1 MCNFKG
7 NSIKKLLCSLFALSA
22 ISTAIAQEVNIKI
35 LGTSD
40 IHGRV
45 VPWSYGADVE
55 DKSGS
60 YAQIATYVKDVRKNN
75 KNVVLVEVG
84 DAIQDNQIDV
94 FAKDKKYYKDHPIP
108 KVLNEMN
115 YDIFVLGN
123 HEFNFGMKALDEILK
138 DIKAKKLTANFYH
151 KKNDKR
157 YIDATTIIEKDGVKL
172 GIIGLSTPMS
182 AKFEEDTGNLK
193 DMKFTSPTEE
203 ARTQVEKLKAKG
215 VDAII
220 AVTHMGIDNENN
232 IPDTGMRD
240 VINAVDGIDVVI
252 AGHMHKDVPS
262 ETIKN
267 TLITEPHRYGTV
279 VSEVDLTFDI
289 NDKKEVKLVKKES
302 KTVPVKA
309 LEADKK
315 IVEIYKPYH
324 EKLRELNNVVIGQ
337 TANEMVPQETKHGVS
352 AAFSK
357 DTGLSSFINDVEQ
370 HYSGADVVTFS
381 FDHQKARM
389 DKGDIKKKDIIFNYR
404 YAGGDVTVY
413 ELTGKQLKEYMEWS
427 ANYFD
432 TIQPGDT
439 EYRYNAERKKSKYVT
454 YDIFG
459 GVNYKIDLRNPQGS
473 KIVDLTLADGKPVTD
488 DMKLK
493 VGMNS
498 YRFAQLNGKGGIWE
512 GQQIPVLWESKVAMG
527 REKGTI
533 QNMMIDYIT
542 NVKKGKID
550 GQSHNRWEIIGLN

>member
-1 MCNFKG
+1 M
-7 NSIKKLLCSLFALSA
+7 KKLLCSLFALSA
-22 ISTAIAQEVNIKI
+22 VSTAMAQEVNIKI

-84 DAIQDNQIDV
+84 DAIQDNQVDV

-108 KVLNEMN
+108 KVLNEMK
-115 YDIFVLGN
+115 YDVFVLGN

-138 DIKAKKLTANFYH
+138 DIKAKKLTANFYY

-220 AVTHMGIDNENN
+220 VIAHMGIENENK

-302 KTVPVKA
+302 KTVPVKE

-315 IVEIYKPYH
+315 IAEIYKPYH

-337 TANEMVPQETKHGVS
+337 TENEMVPQETKHGVS
-352 AAFSK
+352 AAFSR

-389 DKGDIKKKDIIFNYR
+389 NKGDIKKKDIIFNYR

>member
-1 MCNFKG
+1 M
-7 NSIKKLLCSLFALSA
+7 KKLLCSLFALSA
-22 ISTAIAQEVNIKI
+22 ISTAMAQEVNIKL

-40 IHGRV
+40 VHGRI

-459 GVNYKIDLRNPQGS
+459 GVDYKIDLRNPKGS

-512 GQQIPVLWESKVAMG
+512 GQKIPVLWESKVAMG

>member
-1 MCNFKG
+1 M
-7 NSIKKLLCSLFALSA
+7 KKLLCSLFALSA
-22 ISTAIAQEVNIKI
+22 VSTAMAQEVNIKL

-55 DKSGS
+55 DKSSS

-75 KNVVLVEVG
+75 KNVVLVDVG
-84 DAIQDNQIDV
+84 DAIQDNQVDV

-108 KVLNEMN
+108 KVLNEMK
-115 YDIFVLGN
+115 YDVFVLGN

-138 DIKAKKLTANFYH
+138 DIKAKKLTANFYY

-220 AVTHMGIDNENN
+220 VIAHMGIDNENK

-302 KTVPVKA
+302 KTVPVKE

-315 IVEIYKPYH
+315 IAEIYKPYH

-337 TANEMVPQETKHGVS
+337 TENEMVPQETKHGVS

-389 DKGDIKKKDIIFNYR
+389 NKGDIKKKDIIFNYR

>member
-1 MCNFKG
+1 M
-7 NSIKKLLCSLFALSA
+7 KKLLCSLFALSA
-22 ISTAIAQEVNIKI
+22 VSTAMAQEVNIKL

-40 IHGRV
+40 VHGRI
-45 VPWSYGADVE
+45 VPWSYGADIE

-413 ELTGKQLKEYMEWS
+413 EMTGKQLKEYMEWS

-459 GVNYKIDLRNPQGS
+459 SVNYKIDLRNPKGS

-512 GQQIPVLWESKVAMG
+512 GQEIPVLWESKVAMG

-550 GQSHNRWEIIGLN
+550 GLSHNRWEIIGLN

>member
-1 MCNFKG
+1 M
-7 NSIKKLLCSLFALSA
+7 KKLLCSLFALSA
-22 ISTAIAQEVNIKI
+22 ISTAMAQEVNIKI

-75 KNVVLVEVG
+75 KNVVLVDVG
-84 DAIQDNQIDV
+84 DAIQDNQVDV

-108 KVLNEMN
+108 KVLNEMK
-115 YDIFVLGN
+115 YDVFVLGN

-138 DIKAKKLTANFYH
+138 DIKAKKLTANFYY

-220 AVTHMGIDNENN
+220 VIAHMGIDNENK

-302 KTVPVKA
+302 KTVPVKE

-315 IVEIYKPYH
+315 IAEIYKPYH

-337 TANEMVPQETKHGVS
+337 TENEMVPQETKHGVS

-389 DKGDIKKKDIIFNYR
+389 NKGDIKKKDIIFNYR

>member
-1 MCNFKG
+1 M
-7 NSIKKLLCSLFALSA
+7 KKLLYSLFALSA
-22 ISTAIAQEVNIKI
+22 VSTAMAQEVNIKL

-40 IHGRV
+40 VHGRI

-459 GVNYKIDLRNPQGS
+459 GVDYKIDLRNPKGS

>member
-1 MCNFKG
+1 M
-7 NSIKKLLCSLFALSA
+7 KKLLCLLCALSA
-22 ISTAIAQEVNIKI
+22 VSTAMAQEVNIKL

-40 IHGRV
+40 VHGRI

-315 IVEIYKPYH
+315 IAEIYKPYH

-337 TANEMVPQETKHGVS
+337 TENEMVPQETKHGVS
-352 AAFSK
+352 AAFSR

-413 ELTGKQLKEYMEWS
+413 EMTGKQLKEYMEWS

-459 GVNYKIDLRNPQGS
+459 GVNYKIDLRNPKGS

>member
-1 MCNFKG
+1 M
-7 NSIKKLLCSLFALSA
+7 KKLLCSLFVLSA
-22 ISTAIAQEVNIKI
+22 VSTAMAQEVKIKL

-75 KNVVLVEVG
+75 KNVVLVDVG
-84 DAIQDNQIDV
+84 DAIQDNQVDV

-108 KVLNEMN
+108 KVLNEMK
-115 YDIFVLGN
+115 YDVFVLGN
-123 HEFNFGMKALDEILK
+123 HEFNFGMEALDEILK
-138 DIKAKKLTANFYH
+138 DIKAKKLTANFYY

-220 AVTHMGIDNENN
+220 VIAHMGIENENK

-302 KTVPVKA
+302 KTVPVKE

-315 IVEIYKPYH
+315 IAEIYKPYH

-337 TANEMVPQETKHGVS
+337 TENEMVPQETKHGVS

-389 DKGDIKKKDIIFNYR
+389 NKGDIKKKDIIFNYR

-512 GQQIPVLWESKVAMG
+512 GQKIPVLWESKVAMG

>member
-1 MCNFKG
+1 M
-7 NSIKKLLCSLFALSA
+7 KKLLCSLFALSA
-22 ISTAIAQEVNIKI
+22 VSTAMAQEVNIKL

-40 IHGRV
+40 VHGRI
-45 VPWSYGADVE
+45 VPWSYGADIE

-123 HEFNFGMKALDEILK
+123 HEFNFGMEALDEILK
-138 DIKAKKLTANFYH
+138 DIKAKKLTANFYY

-302 KTVPVKA
+302 KTVPVKE

-315 IVEIYKPYH
+315 IAEIYKPYH

-337 TANEMVPQETKHGVS
+337 TENEMVPQETKHGVS

-389 DKGDIKKKDIIFNYR
+389 NKGDIKKKDIIFNYR

>member
-1 MCNFKG
+1 M
-7 NSIKKLLCSLFALSA
+7 KKLLCSLFALSA
-22 ISTAIAQEVNIKI
+22 VSTAMAQEVNIKI

-75 KNVVLVEVG
+75 KNVVLVDVG
-84 DAIQDNQIDV
+84 DAIQDNQVDV

-108 KVLNEMN
+108 KVLNEMK
-115 YDIFVLGN
+115 YDVFVLGN
-123 HEFNFGMKALDEILK
+123 HEFNFGMEALDEILK
-138 DIKAKKLTANFYH
+138 DIKAKKLTANFYY

-182 AKFEEDTGNLK
+182 VKFEEDTGNLK

-337 TANEMVPQETKHGVS
+337 TANEMIPQETKHGVS

-512 GQQIPVLWESKVAMG
+512 GQKIPVLWESKVAMG

>member
-1 MCNFKG
+1 M
-7 NSIKKLLCSLFALSA
+7 KKLLCSLFALSA
-22 ISTAIAQEVNIKI
+22 ISTAMAQEVNIKL

-40 IHGRV
+40 VHGRI

-337 TANEMVPQETKHGVS
+337 TENEMVPQETKHGVS
-352 AAFSK
+352 AAFSR

-370 HYSGADVVTFS
+370 YYSGADVVTFS

>member
-1 MCNFKG
+1 M
-7 NSIKKLLCSLFALSA
+7 KKLLCSLFALSA
-22 ISTAIAQEVNIKI
+22 VSTAMAQEVNIKL

-40 IHGRV
+40 VHGRI
-45 VPWSYGADVE
+45 VPWSYGADIE

-108 KVLNEMN
+108 KVLNEMK
-115 YDIFVLGN
+115 YDVFVLGN

-413 ELTGKQLKEYMEWS
+413 EMTGKQLKEYMEWS

>member
-1 MCNFKG
+1 M
-7 NSIKKLLCSLFALSA
+7 KKLLCSLFALSA
-22 ISTAIAQEVNIKI
+22 VSTAMAQEVNIKI

-75 KNVVLVEVG
+75 KNVVLVDVG
-84 DAIQDNQIDV
+84 DAIQDNQVDV

-108 KVLNEMN
+108 KVLNEMK
-115 YDIFVLGN
+115 YDVFVLGN

-138 DIKAKKLTANFYH
+138 DIKAKKLTANFYY

-203 ARTQVEKLKAKG
+203 ARAQVEKLKAKG

-220 AVTHMGIDNENN
+220 VIAHMGIENENK

-302 KTVPVKA
+302 KTVPVKE

-315 IVEIYKPYH
+315 IAEIYKPYH

-337 TANEMVPQETKHGVS
+337 TENEMVPQETKHGVS
-352 AAFSK
+352 AAFSR

-389 DKGDIKKKDIIFNYR
+389 NKGDIKKKDIIFNYR

-413 ELTGKQLKEYMEWS
+413 EMTGKQLKEYMEWS

-473 KIVDLTLADGKPVTD
+473 KIVGLTLADGKPVTD

-550 GQSHNRWEIIGLN
+550 GLSHNRWEIIGLN

>member
-1 MCNFKG
+1 M
-7 NSIKKLLCSLFALSA
+7 KKLLCSLFALSA
-22 ISTAIAQEVNIKI
+22 VSTAMAQEVNIKI

-75 KNVVLVEVG
+75 KNVVLVDVG
-84 DAIQDNQIDV
+84 DAIQDNQVDV

-108 KVLNEMN
+108 KVLNEMK
-115 YDIFVLGN
+115 YDVFVLGN

-138 DIKAKKLTANFYH
+138 DIKAKKLTANFYY

-203 ARTQVEKLKAKG
+203 VRTQVDKLKSKG

-220 AVTHMGIDNENN
+220 VIAHMGIENENK

-315 IVEIYKPYH
+315 IAEIYKPYH

-337 TANEMVPQETKHGVS
+337 TENEMVPQETKHGVS
-352 AAFSK
+352 AAFSR

-389 DKGDIKKKDIIFNYR
+389 NKGDIKKKDIIFNYR

>member
-1 MCNFKG
+1 M
-7 NSIKKLLCSLFALSA
+7 KKLLCSLFALSA
-22 ISTAIAQEVNIKI
+22 ISTAMAQEVNIKI

-75 KNVVLVEVG
+75 KNVVLVDVG
-84 DAIQDNQIDV
+84 DAIQDNQVDV

-108 KVLNEMN
+108 KVLNEMK
-115 YDIFVLGN
+115 YDVFVLGN

-138 DIKAKKLTANFYH
+138 DIKAKKLTANFYY

-220 AVTHMGIDNENN
+220 VIAHMGIENENK

-302 KTVPVKA
+302 KTVPVKE

-315 IVEIYKPYH
+315 IAEIYKPYH

-337 TANEMVPQETKHGVS
+337 TENEMVPQETKHGVS
-352 AAFSK
+352 AAFSR

-389 DKGDIKKKDIIFNYR
+389 NKGDIKKKDIIFNYR

-413 ELTGKQLKEYMEWS
+413 EMTGKQLKEYMEWS

>member
-1 MCNFKG
+1 M
-7 NSIKKLLCSLFALSA
+7 KKLLCSLFAFSA
-22 ISTAIAQEVNIKI
+22 ISTAMAQEVNIKI

-75 KNVVLVEVG
+75 KNVVLVDVG
-84 DAIQDNQIDV
+84 DAIQDNQVDV

-108 KVLNEMN
+108 KVLNEMK

-138 DIKAKKLTANFYH
+138 DIKAKKLTANFYY

-203 ARTQVEKLKAKG
+203 ARTQVDKLKAKG

-220 AVTHMGIDNENN
+220 VIAHMGIDNENK

-289 NDKKEVKLVKKES
+289 NNKKEVKLVKKES

-315 IVEIYKPYH
+315 IAEIYKPYH

-337 TANEMVPQETKHGVS
+337 TENEMVPQETKHGVS

-389 DKGDIKKKDIIFNYR
+389 NKGDIKKKDIIFNYR

-413 ELTGKQLKEYMEWS
+413 EMTGKQLKEYMEWS

-473 KIVDLTLADGKPVTD
+473 KIVGLTLADGKPVTD

>member
-1 MCNFKG
+1 M
-7 NSIKKLLCSLFALSA
+7 KKLLCSLFALSA
-22 ISTAIAQEVNIKI
+22 VSTAMAQEVNIKI

-75 KNVVLVEVG
+75 KNVVLVDVG
-84 DAIQDNQIDV
+84 DAIQDNQVDV

-108 KVLNEMN
+108 KVLNEMK
-115 YDIFVLGN
+115 YDVFVLGN

-138 DIKAKKLTANFYH
+138 DIKAKKLTANFYY

-220 AVTHMGIDNENN
+220 VIAHMGIENENK

-315 IVEIYKPYH
+315 IAEIYKPYH

-337 TANEMVPQETKHGVS
+337 TENEMVPQETKHGVS
-352 AAFSK
+352 AAFSR

-413 ELTGKQLKEYMEWS
+413 EMTGKQLKEYMEWS

>member
-1 MCNFKG
+1 M
-7 NSIKKLLCSLFALSA
+7 KKLLCSLFALSA
-22 ISTAIAQEVNIKI
+22 VSTAMAQEVNIKL

-84 DAIQDNQIDV
+84 DAIQDNQVDV
-94 FAKDKKYYKDHPIP
+94 FAKDKKYYKDHPVP

-220 AVTHMGIDNENN
+220 AVTHMGIENENN

-315 IVEIYKPYH
+315 IEEIYKPYH

-413 ELTGKQLKEYMEWS
+413 EMTGKQLKEYMEWS

-473 KIVDLTLADGKPVTD
+473 KIVDLTLADGRPVTD

>member
-1 MCNFKG
+1 M
-7 NSIKKLLCSLFALSA
+7 KKLLCSLFALSA
-22 ISTAIAQEVNIKI
+22 VSTAMAQEVNIKL

-40 IHGRV
+40 VHGRV

-75 KNVVLVEVG
+75 KNVVLVDVG
-84 DAIQDNQIDV
+84 DAIQDNQVDV

-108 KVLNEMN
+108 KVLNEMK
-115 YDIFVLGN
+115 YDVFVLGN

-138 DIKAKKLTANFYH
+138 DIKAKKLTANFYY

-220 AVTHMGIDNENN
+220 VIAHMGIENENK

-302 KTVPVKA
+302 KTVPVKE

-315 IVEIYKPYH
+315 IAEIYKPYH

-337 TANEMVPQETKHGVS
+337 TENEMVPQETKHGVS

-389 DKGDIKKKDIIFNYR
+389 NKGDIKKKDIIFNYR

-413 ELTGKQLKEYMEWS
+413 EMTGKQLKEYMEWS

>member
-1 MCNFKG
+1 M
-7 NSIKKLLCSLFALSA
+7 KKLLCSLFALSA
-22 ISTAIAQEVNIKI
+22 VSTAMAQEVNIKL

-75 KNVVLVEVG
+75 KNVVLVDVG
-84 DAIQDNQIDV
+84 DAIQDNQVDV

-108 KVLNEMN
+108 KVLNEMK
-115 YDIFVLGN
+115 YDVFVLGN
-123 HEFNFGMKALDEILK
+123 HEFNFGMEALDEILK
-138 DIKAKKLTANFYH
+138 DIKAKKLTANFYY

-203 ARTQVEKLKAKG
+203 ARTQVERLKAKG

-220 AVTHMGIDNENN
+220 VIAHMGIENENK

-252 AGHMHKDVPS
+252 AGHMHKDIPS

-302 KTVPVKA
+302 KTVPVKE

-315 IVEIYKPYH
+315 IAEIYKPYH

-337 TANEMVPQETKHGVS
+337 TENEMVPQETKHGVS

-389 DKGDIKKKDIIFNYR
+389 NKGDIKKKDIIFNYR

-473 KIVDLTLADGKPVTD
+473 KIVDLTLADGRPVTD

>member
-1 MCNFKG
+1 M
-7 NSIKKLLCSLFALSA
+7 KKLLCSLFALSA
-22 ISTAIAQEVNIKI
+22 VSTAMAQEVNIKL

-40 IHGRV
+40 VHGRI

-75 KNVVLVEVG
+75 KNVVLVDVG

-302 KTVPVKA
+302 KTVPVKE

-315 IVEIYKPYH
+315 IAEIYKPYH

>member
-1 MCNFKG
+1 M
-7 NSIKKLLCSLFALSA
+7 KKLLCSLFALSA
-22 ISTAIAQEVNIKI
+22 MSTAMAQEVNIKL

-40 IHGRV
+40 VHGRI

-84 DAIQDNQIDV
+84 DAIQDNQVDV
-94 FAKDKKYYKDHPIP
+94 FAKDKKYYKDHPVP

-220 AVTHMGIDNENN
+220 AVTHMGIENENN

-413 ELTGKQLKEYMEWS
+413 EMTGKQLKEYMEWS

-512 GQQIPVLWESKVAMG
+512 GQKIPVLWESKVAMG

-550 GQSHNRWEIIGLN
+550 GLSHNRWEIIGLN

>member
-1 MCNFKG
+1 M
-7 NSIKKLLCSLFALSA
+7 KKLLCSLFALSA
-22 ISTAIAQEVNIKI
+22 ISTAMAQEVNIKI

-75 KNVVLVEVG
+75 KNVVLVDVG
-84 DAIQDNQIDV
+84 DAIQDNQVDV

-108 KVLNEMN
+108 KVLNEMK
-115 YDIFVLGN
+115 YDVFVLGN
-123 HEFNFGMKALDEILK
+123 HEFNFGMEALDEILK
-138 DIKAKKLTANFYH
+138 DIKAKKLTANFYY

-220 AVTHMGIDNENN
+220 AVTHMGIENENN

-315 IVEIYKPYH
+315 IEEIYKPYH

>member
-1 MCNFKG
+1 M
-7 NSIKKLLCSLFALSA
+7 KKLLCSLFALSSV
-22 ISTAIAQEVNIKI
+22 STAMAQEVNIKI

-75 KNVVLVEVG
+75 KNVVLVDVG
-84 DAIQDNQIDV
+84 DAIQDNQVDV

-108 KVLNEMN
+108 KVLNEMK
-115 YDIFVLGN
+115 YDVFVFGN

-138 DIKAKKLTANFYH
+138 DIKAKKLTANFYY

-220 AVTHMGIDNENN
+220 VIAHMGIDNENK

-302 KTVPVKA
+302 KTVPVKE

-315 IVEIYKPYH
+315 IAEIYKPYH

-337 TANEMVPQETKHGVS
+337 TENEMVPQETKHGVS
-352 AAFSK
+352 AAFSR

-389 DKGDIKKKDIIFNYR
+389 NKGDIKKKDIIFNYR

>member
-1 MCNFKG
+1 M
-7 NSIKKLLCSLFALSA
+7 KKLLCSLFALSA
-22 ISTAIAQEVNIKI
+22 VSTAMAQEVNIKL

-40 IHGRV
+40 VHGRI
-45 VPWSYGADVE
+45 VPWSYGADIE

-337 TANEMVPQETKHGVS
+337 TENEMVPQETKHGVS

-413 ELTGKQLKEYMEWS
+413 EMTGKQLKEYMEWS

-459 GVNYKIDLRNPQGS
+459 GVNYKIDLRNPKGS

-550 GQSHNRWEIIGLN
+550 GLSHNRWEIIGLN

>member
-1 MCNFKG
+1 M
-7 NSIKKLLCSLFALSA
+7 KKLLCSLFALSA
-22 ISTAIAQEVNIKI
+22 ISTAMAQEVNIKI

-75 KNVVLVEVG
+75 KNVVLVDVG
-84 DAIQDNQIDV
+84 DAIQDNQVDV

-108 KVLNEMN
+108 KVLNEMK
-115 YDIFVLGN
+115 YDVFVLGN
-123 HEFNFGMKALDEILK
+123 HEFNFGMEALDEILK
-138 DIKAKKLTANFYH
+138 DIKAKKLTANFYY

-220 AVTHMGIDNENN
+220 VIAHMGIENENK

-302 KTVPVKA
+302 KTVPVKE

-315 IVEIYKPYH
+315 IAEIYKPYH

-337 TANEMVPQETKHGVS
+337 TENEMVPQETKHGVS

-459 GVNYKIDLRNPQGS
+459 GVNYKIDLRNPKGS

>member
-1 MCNFKG
+1 M
-7 NSIKKLLCSLFALSA
+7 KKLLCSLFALSA
-22 ISTAIAQEVNIKI
+22 VSTAMAQEVNIKL

-75 KNVVLVEVG
+75 KNVVLVDVG
-84 DAIQDNQIDV
+84 DAIQDNQVDV

-108 KVLNEMN
+108 KVLNEMK
-115 YDIFVLGN
+115 YDVFVLGN

-138 DIKAKKLTANFYH
+138 DIKAKKLTANFYY

-220 AVTHMGIDNENN
+220 VIAHMGIENENK

-302 KTVPVKA
+302 KTVPVKE

-315 IVEIYKPYH
+315 IAEIYKPYH

-337 TANEMVPQETKHGVS
+337 TENEMVPQETKHGVS

-389 DKGDIKKKDIIFNYR
+389 NKGDIKKKDIIFNYR

-459 GVNYKIDLRNPQGS
+459 GVNYKIDLRNPKGS

-550 GQSHNRWEIIGLN
+550 GLSHNRWEITGLN

>member
-1 MCNFKG
+1 M
-7 NSIKKLLCSLFALSA
+7 KKLLCSLFALSA
-22 ISTAIAQEVNIKI
+22 VSTAMAQEVNIKL

-40 IHGRV
+40 VHGRI

-84 DAIQDNQIDV
+84 DAIQDNQIEV

-302 KTVPVKA
+302 KTVPVKE

-315 IVEIYKPYH
+315 TAEIYKPYH

-337 TANEMVPQETKHGVS
+337 TENEMVPQETKHGVS
-352 AAFSK
+352 AAFSR

-389 DKGDIKKKDIIFNYR
+389 NKGDIKKKDIIFNYR

-413 ELTGKQLKEYMEWS
+413 EMTGKQLKEYMEWS

-550 GQSHNRWEIIGLN
+550 GLSHNRWEIIGLN

>member
-1 MCNFKG
+1 M
-7 NSIKKLLCSLFALSA
+7 KKLLCSLFALSA
-22 ISTAIAQEVNIKI
+22 ISTAMAQEVNIKL

-40 IHGRV
+40 VHGRI

-84 DAIQDNQIDV
+84 DAIQDNQIEV
-94 FAKDKKYYKDHPIP
+94 FAKDKKYYKNHPVP

-459 GVNYKIDLRNPQGS
+459 GVNYKIDLRNPKGS

-512 GQQIPVLWESKVAMG
+512 GQKIPVLWESKVAMG

>member
-1 MCNFKG
+1 M
-7 NSIKKLLCSLFALSA
+7 KKLLCSLFALSA
-22 ISTAIAQEVNIKI
+22 VSTAMAQEVNIKL

-40 IHGRV
+40 VHGRI
-45 VPWSYGADVE
+45 VPWSYGADIE

-337 TANEMVPQETKHGVS
+337 TENEMVPQETKHGVS

-413 ELTGKQLKEYMEWS
+413 EMTGKQLKEYMEWS

-473 KIVDLTLADGKPVTD
+473 KIVGLTLADGKPVTD

-512 GQQIPVLWESKVAMG
+512 GQKIPVLWESKVAMG

>member
-1 MCNFKG
+1 M
-7 NSIKKLLCSLFALSA
+7 KKLLCSLFALSA
-22 ISTAIAQEVNIKI
+22 VSTAMAQEVNIKL

-40 IHGRV
+40 VHGRI
-45 VPWSYGADVE
+45 VPWSYGADIE

-220 AVTHMGIDNENN
+220 VIAHMGIENEIK

-315 IVEIYKPYH
+315 IAEIYKPYH

-337 TANEMVPQETKHGVS
+337 TENEMVPQETKHGVS

-370 HYSGADVVTFS
+370 YYSGADVVTFS

-459 GVNYKIDLRNPQGS
+459 GVNYKIDLRNPKGS

>member
-1 MCNFKG
+1 M
-7 NSIKKLLCSLFALSA
+7 KKLLCSLFALSA
-22 ISTAIAQEVNIKI
+22 VSTAMAQEVNIKL

-40 IHGRV
+40 VHGRI

-220 AVTHMGIDNENN
+220 AVTHMGIDNENK

-302 KTVPVKA
+302 KTVPVKE

-315 IVEIYKPYH
+315 IAEIYKPYH

-337 TANEMVPQETKHGVS
+337 TENEMVPQETKHGVS
-352 AAFSK
+352 AAFSR

-389 DKGDIKKKDIIFNYR
+389 NKGDIKKKDIIFNYR

-527 REKGTI
+527 REKGTL

>member
-1 MCNFKG
+1 M
-7 NSIKKLLCSLFALSA
+7 KKLLCSLFALSA
-22 ISTAIAQEVNIKI
+22 VSTAMAQEVNIKL

-94 FAKDKKYYKDHPIP
+94 FAKDKKYYKEHPIP
-108 KVLNEMN
+108 KVLNEMK
-115 YDIFVLGN
+115 YDVFVLGN

-138 DIKAKKLTANFYH
+138 DIKAKKLTANFYY

-220 AVTHMGIDNENN
+220 VIAHMGIDNENK

-302 KTVPVKA
+302 KTVPVKE

-315 IVEIYKPYH
+315 IAEIYKPYH

-337 TANEMVPQETKHGVS
+337 TENEMVPQETKHGVS

-389 DKGDIKKKDIIFNYR
+389 NKGDIKKKDIIFNYR

>member
-1 MCNFKG
+1 M
-7 NSIKKLLCSLFALSA
+7 KKLLCSLFALSA
-22 ISTAIAQEVNIKI
+22 ISTAMAQEVNIKL

-40 IHGRV
+40 VHGRI

-84 DAIQDNQIDV
+84 DAIQDNQVDV
-94 FAKDKKYYKDHPIP
+94 FAKDKKYYKDHPVP

-220 AVTHMGIDNENN
+220 AVTHMGIENENN

-315 IVEIYKPYH
+315 IEEIYKPYH

-533 QNMMIDYIT
+533 QNMMINYIT

>member
-1 MCNFKG
+1 M
-7 NSIKKLLCSLFALSA
+7 KKLLCSLFALSA
-22 ISTAIAQEVNIKI
+22 VSTAMAQEVNIKL

-75 KNVVLVEVG
+75 KNVVLVDVG
-84 DAIQDNQIDV
+84 DAIQDNQVDV

-108 KVLNEMN
+108 KVLNEMK

-302 KTVPVKA
+302 KTVPVKE

-315 IVEIYKPYH
+315 IAEIYKPYH

-337 TANEMVPQETKHGVS
+337 TENEMVPQETKHGVS

-413 ELTGKQLKEYMEWS
+413 EMTGKQLKEYMEWS

-550 GQSHNRWEIIGLN
+550 GLSHNRWEITGLN

>member
-1 MCNFKG
+1 M
-7 NSIKKLLCSLFALSA
+7 KKLLCSLFALSA
-22 ISTAIAQEVNIKI
+22 VSTAMAQEVNIKL

-75 KNVVLVEVG
+75 KNVVLVDVG
-84 DAIQDNQIDV
+84 DAIQDNQVDV

-108 KVLNEMN
+108 KVLNEMK
-115 YDIFVLGN
+115 YDVFVLGN
-123 HEFNFGMKALDEILK
+123 HEFNFGMEALDEILK
-138 DIKAKKLTANFYH
+138 DIKAKKLTANFYY

-220 AVTHMGIDNENN
+220 AVTHMGIENENN

-315 IVEIYKPYH
+315 IEEIYKPYH

-473 KIVDLTLADGKPVTD
+473 KIVGLTLADGKPVTD

-550 GQSHNRWEIIGLN
+550 GLSHNRWEIIGLN

>member
-1 MCNFKG
+1 M
-7 NSIKKLLCSLFALSA
+7 KKLLCSLFALSA
-22 ISTAIAQEVNIKI
+22 VSTAMAQEVNIKL

-40 IHGRV
+40 VHGRI

-108 KVLNEMN
+108 KVLNEMK
-115 YDIFVLGN
+115 YDVFVLGN

-138 DIKAKKLTANFYH
+138 DIKAKKLTANFYY

-232 IPDTGMRD
+232 IPDTGMSD

-302 KTVPVKA
+302 KTVPVKT

-315 IVEIYKPYH
+315 IEEIYKPYH

-370 HYSGADVVTFS
+370 YYSGADVVTFS

-413 ELTGKQLKEYMEWS
+413 EMTGKQLKEYMEWS

>member
-1 MCNFKG
+1 M
-7 NSIKKLLCSLFALSA
+7 KKLLCSLFALSA
-22 ISTAIAQEVNIKI
+22 VSTAMAQEVNIKI

-75 KNVVLVEVG
+75 KNVVLVDVG
-84 DAIQDNQIDV
+84 DAIQDNQVDV

-108 KVLNEMN
+108 KVLNEMK
-115 YDIFVLGN
+115 YDVFVLGN
-123 HEFNFGMKALDEILK
+123 HEFNFGMEALDEILK
-138 DIKAKKLTANFYH
+138 DIKAKKLTANFYY

-182 AKFEEDTGNLK
+182 AKFEEDTSNLK

-220 AVTHMGIDNENN
+220 VIAHMGIENENK

-240 VINAVDGIDVVI
+240 VLNAVDGIDVVI

-302 KTVPVKA
+302 KTVPVKE

-315 IVEIYKPYH
+315 IAEIYKPYH

-337 TANEMVPQETKHGVS
+337 TENEMVPQETKHGVS
-352 AAFSK
+352 AAFSR

-389 DKGDIKKKDIIFNYR
+389 NKGDIKKKDIIFNYR

-473 KIVDLTLADGKPVTD
+473 KIVGLTLADGKPVTD

>member
-1 MCNFKG
+1 M
-7 NSIKKLLCSLFALSA
+7 KKLLCSLFALSA
-22 ISTAIAQEVNIKI
+22 ISTAMAQEVNIKL

-40 IHGRV
+40 VHGRI

-84 DAIQDNQIDV
+84 DAIQDNQVDV
-94 FAKDKKYYKDHPIP
+94 FAKDKKYYKDHPVP

-220 AVTHMGIDNENN
+220 AVTHMGIENENN

-315 IVEIYKPYH
+315 IEEIYKPYH

-370 HYSGADVVTFS
+370 HYSGEDVVTFS

-512 GQQIPVLWESKVAMG
+512 GQHIPVLWESKVAMG